1 MLTVI
6 LKAYDMNKQEL
17 YKFVFDYF
25 EKVMPSPDTELKYE
39 NPYQLIVAVLL
50 SAQCTDV
57 RVNQITP
64 EFFKRFPDLKTLSRA
79 TPQEVYQY
87 IKSCSYPNNKA
98 KHLVNLAQKVMTDFD
113 GQIPDSFDDLQK
125 LPGIGR
131 KSANVLSA
139 ILFKEPRIA
148 VDTHVFRVANR
159 IGLVENAKTPLQVE
173 QQLTQNIPEDLR
185 LKAHHWLILHGR
197 YTCLAR
203 KPKCDKCGLRD
214 VCKFYQQNMKNK

>member
-1 MLTVI
+1 
-6 LKAYDMNKQEL
+6 MNGL
-17 YKFVFDYF
+17 YKFVLNYF
-25 EKVMPSPDTELKYE
+25 EQKMPEPKTELNYK
-39 NPYQLIVAVLL
+39 NAYQLIVAVLL

-57 RVNQITP
+57 RVNKITP
-64 EFFKRFPDLKTLSRA
+64 AFFERFPSPKELSRA
-79 TPQEVYQY
+79 QVDEVFQY

-98 KHLVNLAQKVMTDFD
+98 KHLVALAKTLEEKY
-113 GQIPDSFDDLQK
+113 GGEIPHNFDDLIK

-139 ILFKEPRIA
+139 ILFNEPRIA

-173 QQLTQNIPEDLR
+173 EQLTQNIPENLR

-203 KPKCDKCGLRD
+203 KPKCGECGLKP
-214 VCKFYQQNMKNK
+214 VCKYYQENLKDKKD